1 MTRGPETCDVDGQLL
16 QLLAIVVLVGVSG
29 LCSGSEIALVSLRP
43 TQIDRMAGG
52 DRRDRAVAQL
62 ARDPNRFLATLQI
75 GTTLAGFLAS
85 AIGAVSLAE
94 PLVGVFAP
102 MGGFAQPTAI
112 LLVTAALTYVTLV
125 LGELAPKR
133 IAMHRAQGWSRAV
146 AATLDRGSRLVRPVI
161 WLLSH
166 SVDIV
171 VRAVGIDPRR
181 ARAQHGELELRELIT
196 APGIVPDSHQQVLMG
211 AMEVRTRTLRE
222 MMVPRVEVVAVAED
236 RTVDEAL
243 HLLLERGFS
252 RAPVYREDLDDADR
266 TVSVVG
272 LVNAGAAGPAPG
284 GDARGLAG
292 SADSGQADPA
302 RVADHAVEATILP
315 ESLPVLDALRQLQA
329 AHRRLAIVLS
339 EHGGVEGIVT
349 VEDLVE
355 EIVGEI
361 RDEHD
366 TDHLDVRRYPDGRLR
381 LPGRFPLTDLE
392 DVEVAFDHAAVEAT
406 SLGGLF
412 AESLGRLPRRGDSIE
427 VQGHRLTAVTV
438 RRRAV
443 TEVEI
448 ASAED
453 RDEPDGG

>member
-1 MTRGPETCDVDGQLL
+1 MDGNLL
-16 QLLAIVVLVGVSG
+16 QLLTIVVLVGVSG

-43 TQIDRMAGG
+43 AQIDRMATG
-52 DRRDRAVAQL
+52 DRRERIVAGL

-94 PLVGVFAP
+94 PLVEVFAP
-102 MGGFAQPTAI
+102 VVGGLAQPVAI
-112 LLVTAALTYVTLV
+112 LLVTGLLTYVTLV

-133 IAMHRAQGWSRAV
+133 IAMHRAEAWARTVGP
-146 AATLDRGSRLVRPVI
+146 TLDRVSRLVRPVI
-161 WLLSH
+161 WLLSA
-166 SVDIV
+166 SVDLV
-171 VRAVGIDPRR
+171 VRAVGIDPAQ
-181 ARAQHGELELRELIT
+181 ARAEHGELELRELIA

-211 AMEVRTRTLRE
+211 ALEVRTRTLKE
-222 MMVPRVEVVAVAED
+222 MMVPRVEIVAVAD
-236 RTVDEAL
+236 QVPAADAL
-243 HLLLERGFS
+243 EELLARGFS
-252 RAPVYREDLDDADR
+252 RAPVYRADLDDADR
-266 TVSVVG
+266 TISVVS
-272 LVNAGAAGPAPG
+272 LVHAEGT
-284 GDARGLAG
+284 
-292 SADSGQADPA
+292 
-302 RVADHAVEATILP
+302 VADHAVDATILP

-329 AHRRLAIVLS
+329 AQRQLAIVLS

-366 TDHLDVRRYPDGRLR
+366 LDDLDVRRYADGTLR

-392 DVEVAFDHAAVEAT
+392 DVEVAFDHTAVEAT

-412 AESLGRLPRRGDSIE
+412 AEVHGRLPRLGDRIE
-427 VQGHRLTAVTV
+427 VQGYVLEAVGV

-443 TEVEI
+443 TEVQLQP
-448 ASAED
+448 ATSPANGA
-453 RDEPDGG
+453 DGEEA

>member
-1 MTRGPETCDVDGQLL
+1 MDGQLL
-16 QLLAIVVLVGVSG
+16 QLVAIVVLVGVSG

-52 DRRDRAVAQL
+52 DRRDRVVAGL

-94 PLVGVFAP
+94 PLVGAFAP
-102 MGGFAQPTAI
+102 LGALAQPTAI
-112 LLVTAALTYVTLV
+112 LLVTGVLTYVTLV

-133 IAMHRAQGWSRAV
+133 IAMHRAEGWSRAV
-146 AATLDRGSRLVRPVI
+146 APTLDRISRLVRPVI

-166 SVDIV
+166 SVDVV
-171 VRAVGIDPRR
+171 VRAVGLDPRR

-196 APGIVPDSHQQVLMG
+196 APGIVPDSHRQVLMG

-236 RTVDEAL
+236 LTVDAAL
-243 HLLLERGFS
+243 QLLLERGFS
-252 RAPVYREDLDDADR
+252 RAPVYRTDLDDADR
-266 TVSVVG
+266 TISVVG
-272 LVNAGAAGPAPG
+272 LVHAGVAEGE
-284 GDARGLAG
+284 
-292 SADSGQADPA
+292 
-302 RVADHAVEATILP
+302 RVADHAVGATILP

-366 TDHLDVRRYPDGRLR
+366 TDHLDVRRSADGSIR

-392 DVEVAFDHAAVEAT
+392 DVEVDFDHTAVEAT

-412 AESLGRLPRRGDSIE
+412 AESLGRLPRRGDTIE
-427 VQGHRLTAVTV
+427 VQGHRMTAVTV
-438 RRRAV
+438 RRRAA
-443 TEVEI
+443 TEVEV
-448 ASAED
+448 APAAHAAPPGE
-453 RDEPDGG
+453 EPGA

>member
-1 MTRGPETCDVDGQLL
+1 MLDRPEASDVDGQLL
-16 QLLAIVVLVGVSG
+16 QLATIVLLVGVSG

-43 TQIDRMAGG
+43 AQIDRMAGG
-52 DRRDRAVAQL
+52 DRRDRVVAHL

-102 MGGFAQPTAI
+102 LGGLAQPAAI
-112 LLVTAALTYVTLV
+112 LLVTGALTYITLV

-133 IAMHRAQGWSRAV
+133 VAMHRAEGWSRAV
-146 AATLDRGSRLVRPVI
+146 APGLDRVSRLVRPLI
-161 WLLSH
+161 WLLST
-166 SVDIV
+166 SVDLV
-171 VRAVGIDPRR
+171 VRLTGIDPAK
-181 ARAQHGELELRELIT
+181 ARADVGELELRELIA

-211 AMEVRTRTLRE
+211 ALEVRTRTLRE
-222 MMVPRVEVVAVAED
+222 MMVPRVEVVALAED
-236 RTVDEAL
+236 LSASDALDE
-243 HLLLERGFS
+243 LLARGFS
-252 RAPVYREDLDDADR
+252 RAPVYRDDLDDADR

-272 LVNAGAAGPAPG
+272 LVRSQG
-284 GDARGLAG
+284 
-292 SADSGQADPA
+292 
-302 RVADHAVEATILP
+302 RVGDHAVEATILP

-329 AHRRLAIVLS
+329 ARRQLAIVLS

-366 TDHLDVRRYPDGRLR
+366 LDDLDVRRYADGTLR

-392 DVEVAFDHAAVEAT
+392 DVEVELDHTAVEA
-406 SLGGLF
+406 SSVGGLF
-412 AESLGRLPRRGDSIE
+412 AESLGRLPRRGDRIE
-427 VQGHRLTAVTV
+427 VQGHLLTAVTV

-443 TEVEI
+443 TEVEVVP
-448 ASAED
+448 APPVQGDPDSGVTPED
-453 RDEPDGG
+453 GPDRTDS